1 MIDPIHSLAFTIH
14 ANPGVYAV
22 LVGSGL
28 SRAAKI
34 PTGWEITM
42 DLVRKLATVRKETCE
57 PDPERWYVDTFD
69 EPADYS
75 KILDEIAKTPA
86 ERQQLLRRYWEPN
99 AQEIED
105 GDKQPTPAHREIAKL
120 AKHGFIKVIITTN
133 FDRLLES
140 ALVEQGMTPTVLSS
154 PDQIHGSLPLIH
166 TRCCVFKLHGDYLD
180 TRIRNTASE
189 LDKYPEEFDS
199 ILDRIFDEFG
209 LIVCGWSA
217 AWDEALRK
225 AIERASSRRFMTYWA
240 TKGEPSD
247 QARRLIELRGA
258 QVIQIEDADKFFT
271 AVQQHVQSIE
281 EFSMPHPLSV
291 EAAVMTLKRYISEA
305 RHRIRLSDLVDESV
319 GHVIGAISGEVFSA
333 NPRPTSEAITS
344 RVRSYEA
351 ACSNL
356 LAMAAVGGYWA
367 EEEHHDV
374 WRRALRRLG
383 SVGSTETSYGIW
395 HGLTLYPATLLLYTL
410 GLGAVERGRLRFLAH
425 LLKTVLREEH
435 RDEKL
440 AVQKLPPFCLPG
452 AIYAQDEMRLLEGM
466 KLRYAPLNDWLLQAL
481 WQHVTRVI
489 PDKKHYEV
497 IFDQLEAL
505 IALGYLHHTDEPVAW
520 APPGAFCYRHENRG
534 RFMKQ
539 VEESLSREKTES
551 PYVVCRIFGETVGEC
566 GRNMKKLKEFIPELR
581 WR

>member
-34 PTGWEITM
+34 PTGWEITV
-42 DLVRKLATVRKETCE
+42 DLVRKLAAVRKETCE
-57 PDPERWYVDTFD
+57 PDPERWYTDTFN

-99 AQEIED
+99 AQELED
-105 GDKQPTPAHREIAKL
+105 GDKQPTAAHREIAKL
-120 AKHGFIKVIITTN
+120 AKHGVIKIIITTN
-133 FDRLLES
+133 FDRLMEN
-140 ALVEQGMTPTVLSS
+140 ALTEQGMTPTVLSS
-154 PDQIHGSLPLIH
+154 PDQVHGALPLIH

-189 LDKYPEEFDS
+189 LDRYPEEFDS

-217 AWDEALRK
+217 AWDGALCR

-247 QARRLIELRGA
+247 QARRLIEHRGA
-258 QVIQIEDADKFFT
+258 QVIPIEDADKFFT
-271 AVQQHVQSIE
+271 AVQQHVQSID

-291 EAAVMTLKRYISEA
+291 EAAVTTLKRYVSEP
-305 RHRIRLSDLVDESV
+305 RYRIRLFDLVDGSV
-319 GHVIGAISGEVFSA
+319 GHVIEKISGEVFLT
-333 NPRPTSEAITS
+333 NQRPTSETITA

-351 ACSNL
+351 ACSTL

-367 EEEHHDV
+367 EEEHYDL
-374 WRRALRRLG
+374 WQRALRRIG
-383 SVGSTETSYGIW
+383 SIGSTGMSYGIW

-410 GLGAVERGRLRFLAH
+410 GLGAVERGRLRFLTH
-425 LLKTVLREEH
+425 LLKTILREEH

-440 AVQKLPPFCLPG
+440 AVQKLPPFCLFR
-452 AIYAQDEMRLLEGM
+452 DSRDVMLLEGM
-466 KLRYAPLNDWLLQAL
+466 EHQYAPLNDWVLQAL
-481 WQHVTRVI
+481 WQHVNRVI
-489 PDKKHYEV
+489 PDRKHYEV
-497 IFDQLEAL
+497 IFDQLETL
-505 IALGYLHHTDEPVAW
+505 IALGYLHHTDEPW
-520 APPGAFCYRHENRG
+520 APPGAFCYRHGNRD
-534 RFMKQ
+534 RFMRQ
-539 VEESLSREKTES
+539 VEESLSREQAES
-551 PYVVCRIFGETVGEC
+551 PYVACRIFGETVGEC
-566 GRNMKKLKEFIPELR
+566 EWNMEKLKKFIPELK
-581 WR
+581 WW

>member
-34 PTGWEITM
+34 PTGWEITV
-42 DLVRKLATVRKETCE
+42 DLVRKLAAVRKESCE
-57 PDPERWYVDTFD
+57 PDPERWYADTFN

-99 AQEIED
+99 AKEFED
-105 GDKQPTPAHREIAKL
+105 GDKQPTAAHREIAKL
-120 AKHGFIKVIITTN
+120 AKHGVIKIIITTN
-133 FDRLLES
+133 FDRLMES
-140 ALVEQGMTPTVLSS
+140 ALTEQGMTPTVLSS
-154 PDQIHGSLPLIH
+154 PDQVHGALPLIH

-189 LDKYPEEFDS
+189 LDRYPEEFDS

-217 AWDEALRK
+217 AWDGALCR

-247 QARRLIELRGA
+247 QARRLIEHRGA

-271 AVQQHVQSIE
+271 AVQQHVQSID

-291 EAAVMTLKRYISEA
+291 EAAVTTLKRYVSEP
-305 RHRIRLSDLVDESV
+305 RYRIRLSDLVDGSV
-319 GHVIGAISGEVFSA
+319 GHVIEEISGEAFFT
-333 NPRPTSEAITS
+333 NRRPIPETITA
-344 RVRSYEA
+344 RVRSYES
-351 ACSNL
+351 ACSTL

-367 EEEHHDV
+367 EEEHYYL
-374 WRRALRRLG
+374 WRRALRRIG
-383 SVGSTETSYGIW
+383 SIGSTGMSYDI
-395 HGLTLYPATLLLYTL
+395 LYPATLLLYTL

-425 LLKTVLREEH
+425 LLKTILREEH

-440 AVQKLPPFCLPG
+440 AVQKLPPFCLFRDILPVM
-452 AIYAQDEMRLLEGM
+452 QRLEGM
-466 KLRYAPLNDWLLQAL
+466 EHRYAPLNDWLLQAL
-481 WQHVTRVI
+481 RQHVNRVI
-489 PDKKHYEV
+489 PDRKHHEV
-497 IFDQLEAL
+497 IFDQLETL
-505 IALGYLHHTDEPVAW
+505 IALSYLHHTDGSW
-520 APPGAFCYRHENRG
+520 APPGAFCYRHENRD

-539 VEESLSREKTES
+539 VKESLSREQAES
-551 PYVVCRIFGETVGEC
+551 PYVTCRIFGETVEEC
-566 GRNMKKLKEFIPELR
+566 ERNMEKLKEFIPKLG
-581 WR
+581 WWL

>member
-42 DLVRKLATVRKETCE
+42 DLVRKLARVRKETCE
-57 PDPERWYVDTFD
+57 PDPERWYVDTFN

-105 GDKQPTPAHREIAKL
+105 GDKQPTVAHREIAKL
-120 AKHGFIKVIITTN
+120 AKRGVIKIIITTN

-140 ALVEQGMTPTVLSS
+140 ALAEQGMTPTVLSS
-154 PDQIHGSLPLIH
+154 PDQVHGSLPLIH

-189 LDKYPEEFDS
+189 LHKYPKEFDS

-217 AWDEALRK
+217 AWDEALRR

-240 TKGEPSD
+240 TRGEPSD

-258 QVIQIEDADKFFT
+258 QVIPIEDADKFFT

-281 EFSMPHPLSV
+281 EFSTPHPLSV
-291 EAAVMTLKRYISEA
+291 EAAVTTLKRYISET

-319 GHVIGAISGEVFSA
+319 SHVIEAISGEAFSA
-333 NPRPTSEAITS
+333 DPVPTSETITA
-344 RVRSYEA
+344 RVHSYEA
-351 ACSNL
+351 ASSTL

-367 EEEHHDV
+367 EEEDYGV
-374 WRRALRRLG
+374 WQRALRRLG
-383 SVGSTETSYGIW
+383 SIGSTGTSYEIW

-425 LLKTVLREEH
+425 LLKTILREEH

-452 AIYAQDEMRLLEGM
+452 AGAMRLLEGTGRR
-466 KLRYAPLNDWLLQAL
+466 LAPLNDWLLQAL
-481 WQHVTRVI
+481 WQHVNRVN
-489 PDKKHYEV
+489 PDRKHYEF

-505 IALGYLHHTDEPVAW
+505 IALGYLHHTDEPW
-520 APPGAFCYRHENRG
+520 APPGAFCYRNENRR

-539 VEESLSREKTES
+539 VEESLSREQAES
-551 PYVVCRIFGETVGEC
+551 PYVVCRIFGETIEKC
-566 GRNMKKLKEFIPELR
+566 GRNMEKLEELIPKLK
-581 WR
+581 WWW